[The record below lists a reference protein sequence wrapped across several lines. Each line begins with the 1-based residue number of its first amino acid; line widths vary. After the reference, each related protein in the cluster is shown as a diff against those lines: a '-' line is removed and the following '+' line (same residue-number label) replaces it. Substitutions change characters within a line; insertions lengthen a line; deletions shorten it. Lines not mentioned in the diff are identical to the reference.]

1 MTGTVAGTPGSPSS
15 THKELSAG
23 AFNSLLEAFA
33 RVRVPLAQDAARTAA
48 EREREAVRLM
58 IEGHITDAGWR
69 ELMHKAREAAERG
82 QHECLLLRIP
92 SDACADRGRAI
103 AEQEP
108 GWSKTSTGD
117 AAAIYARWLAESP
130 AARVYPGSTRA
141 GVSRRYAG
149 RCRAV
154 SQVGD
159 MIPRPGSRWTA

>member
-108 GWSKTSTGD
+108 GWSKTLTGD
-117 AAAIYARWLAESP
+117 AAAIYARWLAELEP
-130 AARVYPGSTRA
+130 HGFTLAARVLEFPG
-141 GVSRRYAG
+141 GMPG
-149 RCRAV
+149 D
-154 SQVGD
+154 VGLFL
-159 MIPRPGSRWTA
+159 RWGT